1 MGFDTSARAD
11 LSRFSD
17 ASGVSDYAADAM
29 GWAVAEGIISGK
41 TDGTLAPKG
50 TATRAQTAKM
60 LVAFMDAL
68 GI

>member
-1 MGFDTSARAD
+1 MS
-11 LSRFSD
+11 
-17 ASGVSDYAADAM
+17 
-29 GWAVAEGIISGK
+29 WAVAEGILGGK

-60 LVAFMDAL
+60 LVSFMDAF